1 MSYDIPS
8 YTQTPNLFFDE
19 HLPDM
24 GMAETKIVLAVIRQ
38 TFGWH
43 REKQRLT
50 NAELA
55 ELTGLSKRSVINGVE
70 EAIQRGVIAREKRHG
85 SYQYWLVVEPGK
97 GGEVN
102 SPGEDGGGEV
112 SSPNGEAGSQE
123 GVKQVHPPSLY
134 KGNKGK
140 QSDSKESVS
149 SSADASDATPSGDG
163 EVGSVGEAE
172 EAVTPTVDGESEDG
186 GEERPPEERVEYEWT
201 YKFSL
206 AAMKHFR
213 DHDLL
218 APVTEKK
225 IEREGAEEVAVEW
238 ADTFRLMH
246 EQDGYSPEEIAST
259 MRWLFEGGNFW
270 IRKSAIRS
278 VPPLRSKTRSG
289 DQYKFDSMY
298 ESARQDHEQESE
310 ADLYQ
315 QIYEGWE

>member
-1 MSYDIPS
+1 MIIQRDFSAGGYHVANNEPFLDERLSWEARGVLGYLFTKPEDWTPRMYDIVQNGPCKK
-8 YTQTPNLFFDE
+8 
-19 HLPDM
+19 H
-24 GMAETKIVLAVIRQ
+24 KIRSI
-38 TFGWH
+38 F
-43 REKQRLT
+43 
-50 NAELA
+50 AEL
-55 ELTGLSKRSVINGVE
+55 EEHQYLHRRKVRNDQGQFDWEVKIFDHPRSDPGWIESTLDAV
-70 EAIQRGVIAREKRHG
+70 HPG
-85 SYQYWLVVEPGK
+85 S
-97 GGEVN
+97 
-102 SPGEDGGGEV
+102 DGGA
-112 SSPNGEAGSQE
+112 SKKD
-123 GVKQVHPPSLY
+123 KQLTLNNTN
-134 KGNKGK
+134 KDGNKEEC
-140 QSDSKESVS
+140 ST
-149 SSADASDATPSGDG
+149 SADASDATPSGDG

-172 EAVTPTVDGESEDG
+172 EAVTPTVDGEPEDD

-259 MRWLFEGGNFW
+259 MKWLFEGGNFW

-298 ESARQDHEQESE
+298 ESAKQDHEQESE
-310 ADLYQ
+310 SDLYQ